1 MYACV
6 CACVRINNTPCLFQT
21 LSLLSAEMSKL
32 VLFNATFD
40 NFILRESAHGT
51 LFGNQIP
58 VLHAELVTEGNVED
72 KWRT

>member
-6 CACVRINNTPCLFQT
+6 CVCTYQQPSLLFQT

-40 NFILRESAHGT
+40 NFILRKSAQGT
-51 LFGNQIP
+51 HFGNQIP
-58 VLHAELVTEGNVED
+58 VWNEELVTEGNVED

>member
-1 MYACV
+1 
-6 CACVRINNTPCLFQT
+6 
-21 LSLLSAEMSKL
+21 MSKL

-40 NFILRESAHGT
+40 NFILRKSAHGT

-58 VLHAELVTEGNVED
+58 VLHEELVTEGNVED